1 MKFDGLW
8 LLQMMLYAAFG
19 ATCSVIGV
27 NVIDR
32 PMAFFALFGLFMAND
47 ILSSV
52 RARS

>member
-8 LLQMMLYAAFG
+8 WLHMGLYAAFG
-19 ATCSVIGV
+19 ATCSVVGI

-32 PMAFFALFGLFMAND
+32 PMAFFALFGLFMASD
-47 ILSSV
+47 ILSGV